1 MKKYLSAVI
10 ALLLLLSLALAGV
23 SAAGGTE
30 SISVTGFNTT
40 RPADSI
46 IIFTSSGETTGT
58 NQWGVEAVVG
68 SDGRIIS
75 VGGNDNTVPEG
86 GFVISGHGSGADW
99 IRANCRTGRYAR
111 AVEGASMLF
120 VSDEPVSPF
129 YSFALKIDGVN
140 RAPGDGEITV
150 FDSRYGKPNTGTGYG
165 TREAAVSDDGFIVY
179 VSDYSSMI
187 PSRGFIISGKGAGA
201 DEVLAKLCVGM
212 KAEFNAADNT
222 VYVVYDAES
231 MLYADSEA
239 ADEAYEIAEASER
252 DSRNIDFAACTELYD
267 RITDALDS
275 AAELAKSGT
284 EAELLAAHEK
294 IAEDI
299 GSLRALAAGST
310 GSEYRA
316 VWVRPSQKTRAAVAE
331 YVQKLYELGANTI
344 MLETHYGTGYIFDLP
359 EGSVFTKNGDFGSF
373 DVLAAY
379 IEECHKRG
387 MELHAWM
394 TVFHDGYST
403 NENGLYKTRPD
414 LFLKNQNGNVVPD
427 APGDNNVFLD
437 PSNPETAKLLL
448 ELFEYFIKKY
458 DVDALQ
464 LDYIRYP
471 DYGYYDDWGYFSAAS
486 EKFTAKH
493 GFAPGFDPDAEWW
506 EDWCNIRAG
515 YVTDFVG
522 KVHEMVRRVK
532 PSLLLSADAAMDSS
546 TAPYRMYQDVLTW
559 IRNGW
564 LDMVHPMTYG
574 LGAPEEYCGPYIE
587 AAAGKC
593 AVVPGIGAF
602 EGELGSYECYLQL
615 LVVNH
620 YGCYGAA
627 IFEGNAFTAKF
638 REGYIRNGVYNEF
651 APAPTLSRTSVAN
664 AATELA
670 RVAEKDGGE
679 SGKALAAAAREYA
692 LGYILGTDEYA
703 PVASALAGVGK
714 DAANILNAA
723 ERLDNARRLCR
734 AQSTVS
740 GGILSVDIGTDEAGI
755 SAMFAGAKVT
765 VKGGMKTGSEVHI
778 SCGGT
783 EAALALAVIGDLD
796 GDGVINATDYL
807 FLKRYVLGTANLSP
821 AAAAAA
827 HIAGAKTVGATD
839 YLYLKRHVL
848 GTFDIT
854 TLNR

>member
-1 MKKYLSAVI
+1 MKRCLSSVLAFLM
-10 ALLLLLSLALAGV
+10 LLPLAIIGV
-23 SAAGGTE
+23 SAADGVE
-30 SISVTGFNTT
+30 STTVTGFNTT
-40 RPADSI
+40 RTADSVI
-46 IIFTSSGETTGT
+46 VYTASGEKTGT
-58 NQWGVEAVVG
+58 NQWGIEAIVG

-86 GFVISGHGSGADW
+86 GFVISGHGDGADW
-99 IRANCRTGRYAR
+99 VRAHCRAGRYAR
-111 AVEGASMLF
+111 ALEGVGMLF

-129 YSFALKIDGVN
+129 YSFTLKVDGVN
-140 RAPGDGEITV
+140 RAPLDGEITV
-150 FDSRYGKPNTGTGYG
+150 FDSRYGKPATGTEYG
-165 TREAAVSDDGFIVY
+165 TQEAAVSDDGIIVY
-179 VSDYSSMI
+179 VSDYCNAI
-187 PSRGFIISGKGAGA
+187 PSKGFIISGKGAGA
-201 DEVLAKLCVGM
+201 EAVLTKLRVGM
-212 KAEFNAADNT
+212 KAKFNADDNT
-222 VYVVYDAES
+222 VSIVYDAES
-231 MLYADSEA
+231 MLYADSDA
-239 ADEAYEIAEASER
+239 ADEAYEAAEAAEA
-252 DSRNIDFAACTELYD
+252 DSRDIDFAACTELYD
-267 RITDALDS
+267 KITAAID
-275 AAELAKSGT
+275 AAEELIKTGT
-284 EAELLAAHEK
+284 EAEFLSAREK

-299 GSLRALAAGST
+299 ARLRALACGSE

-331 YVQKLYELGANTI
+331 YVEKLYRLGANTI

-359 EGSVFTKNGDFGSF
+359 EGSVFTKNEEFGSF

-403 NENGLYKTRPD
+403 NENGLYKTRPE

-427 APGDNNVFLD
+427 APGDNNIFLD
-437 PSNPETAKLLL
+437 PSNPETVKLLL

-486 EKFTAKH
+486 DKFTAKH
-493 GFAPGFDPDAEWW
+493 GFAPGFDPDADWW
-506 EDWCNIRAG
+506 EDWCDIRAG

-522 KVHEMVRRVK
+522 KVRELVDRVR

-564 LDMVHPMTYG
+564 LDIVHPMTYG
-574 LGAPEEYCGPYIE
+574 LGAPEAYCEPYIE

-602 EGELGSYECYLQL
+602 EGELDSYECYLQL
-615 LVVNH
+615 FIVNH

-638 REGYIRNGVYNEF
+638 REDYIRNGVYKKA
-651 APAPTLSRTSVAN
+651 APAPALSRTSVAN

-670 RVAEKDGGE
+670 RIAEKDGGE
-679 SGKALAAAAREYA
+679 SGKALADAAREYA
-692 LGYILGTDEYA
+692 LGYILGRDEY
-703 PVASALAGVGK
+703 SAVS
-714 DAANILNAA
+714 AAMNGIPDNAVNIRRAA

-734 AQSTVS
+734 AESTVS
-740 GGILSVDIGTDEAGI
+740 GGILRVDIGTDEAGI
-755 SAMFAGAKVT
+755 AAMFAGADVT
-765 VKGGMKTGSEVHI
+765 VDGKIRTGAKVGI
-778 SCGGT
+778 SCGDVNT
-783 EAALALAVIGDLD
+783 VLTLAVVGDLNCD
-796 GDGVINATDYL
+796 GDINATDYL
-807 FLKRYVLGTANLSP
+807 YLKRYVLGTASLSP
-821 AAAAAA
+821 AAAEAAR
-827 HIAGAKTVGATD
+827 ISGAATVGAMD